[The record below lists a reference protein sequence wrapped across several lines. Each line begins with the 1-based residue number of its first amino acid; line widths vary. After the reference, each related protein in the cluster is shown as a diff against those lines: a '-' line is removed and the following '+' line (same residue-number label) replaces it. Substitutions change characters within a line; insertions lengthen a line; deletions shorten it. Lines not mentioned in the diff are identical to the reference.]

1 MKELSPEELQCVAGG
16 EINWGQAA
24 AAAGIIALGVAVVA
38 TGGIASIPISL
49 AGAATAGELTI
60 AGFGIAASAFG
71 GWGIGDAVSP

>member
-1 MKELSPEELQCVAGG
+1 MNGY
-16 EINWGQAA
+16 
-24 AAAGIIALGVAVVA
+24 VVA